1 MRLSTA
7 VCAVLA
13 LGLFAMPAAAQQALP
28 EQPLPA
34 AQPTASA
41 DAPPPFPAMP
51 RARPS
56 HRCVN
61 TCGGTKKAT
70 HHSTAHRE
78 KPKVSSKRPTHER
91 ASKERRER
99 TSTHHKAT
107 RAERAKAT
115 SHKARKSTHE
125 PALHLSSKAIR
136 RCHSA
141 TYRQLMKDS
150 QCRALMR
157 QELEASDKHST
168 AKRHSSESHKKSAA
182 AHKKSAAS
190 HNKATASHKKATSA
204 HKKATATK
212 DRHAARH
219 RH

>member
-7 VCAVLA
+7 VCAALA

-28 EQPLPA
+28 GQALPA
-34 AQPTASA
+34 AQPTATTE
-41 DAPPPFPAMP
+41 APPPFPAMP

-70 HHSTAHRE
+70 HRPTAHRE
-78 KPKVSSKRPTHER
+78 KAKVSSKRSTHER

-107 RAERAKAT
+107 RAERANAA
-115 SHKARKSTHE
+115 SHKAHKSAHE

-168 AKRHSSESHKKSAA
+168 AKRHSSESRKKSAA
-182 AHKKSAAS
+182 PHK
-190 HNKATASHKKATSA
+190 KATASHKKAASA
-204 HKKATATK
+204 HEKATARK
-212 DRHAARH
+212 DRHTAKH